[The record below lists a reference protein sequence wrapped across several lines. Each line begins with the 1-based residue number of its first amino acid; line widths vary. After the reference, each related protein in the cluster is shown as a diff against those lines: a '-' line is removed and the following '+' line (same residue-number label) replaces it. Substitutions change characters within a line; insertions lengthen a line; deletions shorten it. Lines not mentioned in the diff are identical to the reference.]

1 MSATRNLAIVLE
13 VGSRYTKCGF
23 AGNRAEG
30 GHGAGAGNYDGAPRL
45 IMAKSM
51 PQLLQVDLSGAT
63 PQEELTPVVPKSPEE
78 WKVLLRP
85 HLEHVLFQQLLCNP
99 TDRRVVVVED
109 LLAPKNFRQALAEC
123 LFDLKVGSVLF
134 APGAQLAVLTSGTRT
149 GIVCDLGAEEVR
161 VLPVFDGV
169 PMLGA
174 YTTSQLGRGGPTE
187 QVHERIR
194 KTLDPE
200 KAPGVQGS
208 MLEDAIARCCLV
220 PPAHQEKVGQLEAE
234 LKTLGARSSAEL
246 KEWLEGRLELAR
258 KLAEVGGD
266 EVGECTLAGVGPL
279 SAEARCSPAGV
290 FFEADEEGDTLPS
303 MIVSAV
309 MKCPADVRRAILG
322 NVVLA
327 GGHAMIPGL
336 SGRLVNALEQSMQ
349 QVPSLS
355 GMRPALR
362 LSRPGFN
369 ANTLSWVGGAI
380 VGQDAEELESRSMSL
395 KEYRNSR
402 NTMQERS
409 DEHIARASRDEV
421 VQLTAE
427 MGLEENEDADI
438 MKASLR
444 EAMREPEAALPDW
457 TRMVPGSTAGAAWY
471 FEKHDESEARE
482 WTKREEREA
491 DATRPSSWQRELD
504 AGAGAGWMRLSDEAA
519 AVLEAGLREH
529 KDTVELE
536 LRQAGVPSRIEDSD
550 EAVRVVRTSPFAH
563 SNLHKLNTAV
573 HSSERAHVGAGVRGE
588 PERHGRDAEGRGAD
602 RRESPATG
610 CRQGGG

>member
-23 AGNRAEG
+23 AGNRADS
-30 GHGAGAGNYDGAPRL
+30 GHGAGPGNYDGAPRL

-63 PQEELTPVVPKSPEE
+63 RQEELTPVVPKSPEE

-99 TDRRVVVVED
+99 TDRRVVIVED

-161 VLPVFDGV
+161 VLPIFDGV

-258 KLAEVGGD
+258 KLAKKVGGD
-266 EVGECTLAGVGPL
+266 DVGECTLAGVGLL
-279 SAEARCSPAGV
+279 SAEARCAPAGV
-290 FFEADEEGDTLPS
+290 FFEEDEEGDTLPG

-336 SGRLVNALEQSMQ
+336 SGRLVNALEQAMQ
-349 QVPSLS
+349 QVPSLT

-395 KEYRNSR
+395 KGYMDSR

-409 DEHIARASRDEV
+409 YEHIARASRDEV

-427 MGLEENEDADI
+427 MGLEENEDEDI

-482 WTKREEREA
+482 WTKR
-491 DATRPSSWQRELD
+491 ATRPSSWQRELD

-550 EAVRVVRTSPFAH
+550 EAVRVVRTSPFAR
-563 SNLHKLNTAV
+563 SNLQTE
-573 HSSERAHVGAGVRGE
+573 HSSALV
-588 PERHGRDAEGRGAD
+588 
-602 RRESPATG
+602 
-610 CRQGGG
+610 